1 MISGPILLLIISVAF
16 LLAGMGLLLRPLKA
30 EAELHRRQTPKVE
43 DVSARH
49 FRYLAQLRNVLTDQ
63 DRSFVDRRLSS
74 SSAARLR
81 AERKAAL
88 RKYLAG
94 IVEDFAAVDRLA
106 REVASLSPSVEHRHE
121 SERLYLE
128 LRFRILYRLALLRL
142 STGANLP
149 FEAVASLTEIVGTL
163 SRQVEAMMT
172 PLQTLAPDQPTRHPS
187 HS

>member
-1 MISGPILLLIISVAF
+1 MMSGPILLAIISVGC
-16 LLAGMGLLLRPLKA
+16 LIVGMGLLLRPLKA
-30 EAELHRRQTPKVE
+30 EAEFYRRQSPNLE

-63 DRSFVDRRLSS
+63 DRAFVDRRLSS

-81 AERKAAL
+81 TERKAAL
-88 RKYLAG
+88 HKYLVG
-94 IVEDFAAVDRLA
+94 IVQDFAAVDRLA
-106 REVASLSPSVEHRHE
+106 REVASLSPRVEHRHE

-142 STGANLP
+142 STGTNLP
-149 FEAVASLTEIVGTL
+149 FEAVARLTEILGTL
-163 SRQVEAMMT
+163 SREVEAMMT
-172 PLQTLAPDQPTRHPS
+172 PPQTLAPDQPTRRPS